1 VDLKRA
7 LGTITDEEWASIP
20 EVGDLTGR
28 NKRQKQETQKRF
40 YAVPDSVMMG
50 ANSSGQ
56 FETSIDAD
64 GANGSNGDSV
74 DGTMTNF
81 ADIGAA
87 RNKVLQVRLDQA
99 NQDSGADASS
109 GTSTNIDPK
118 GYLTSLT
125 KSEFSAGFANVGD
138 INRARVLL
146 ESVIKTNPKHAPGWI
161 AAALL
166 EELAGKVVAARN
178 VIARGCQNCPK
189 SEDAWIQNIR
199 LNENHNA
206 KIIAAS
212 AIKQNDRSVRLWIE
226 AMNLEKDVEKK
237 KRVLRQALDH
247 IPQSVAIW
255 KEAVNLEEDAA
266 NAKLLLHKATEIV
279 PLSVELWLALARL
292 ETPDQAQIVMNRAR
306 KAVPTSHEIW
316 IAACRLQEQ
325 ISEPTK
331 VDMLMKRGVQ
341 ALARETAMLKR
352 EEWITEAEKC
362 EEEGAVLT
370 CGAIIRETLGYSLD
384 EDDDRKDIWME
395 DAKSSVTRDKFATA
409 RAVYAYALRVFP
421 TSKTIWLA
429 AAELEREHGVKEDL
443 MQLLE
448 KAVEACPQSEVLW
461 MQLAREKWNSGDI
474 DDARR
479 VLGKAFNQN
488 PDNEDIWLAAVKL
501 ESDAGQVEQARELL
515 ATARREAGTDR
526 VWIKSIAFE
535 REQGNTTAALDL
547 VSDALAR
554 YPKAARLYMM
564 KGQLYELDDTPKLPQ
579 AREAYT
585 AGTRACPSSVPLWI
599 LAARLEEKTGITV
612 KARSILD
619 RARLAVPKEPR
630 LWTESVRVE
639 RRAGNEA
646 AAKNLM
652 ARAFQE
658 VPQAQSGLLWAER
671 IWHLEARN
679 QRKALALEAIK
690 QVQEDPVLFVSVA
703 RIFWG
708 ERRLE
713 KAATWFEKAV
723 VLDPDVGDTWAW
735 YMKFLRQHGTAEKR
749 EDVVA
754 KCTTREPKHGE
765 VWQQFRKDPKNAGK
779 STEEILNMVIDKLE

>member
-1 VDLKRA
+1 
-7 LGTITDEEWASIP
+7 
-20 EVGDLTGR
+20 
-28 NKRQKQETQKRF
+28 
-40 YAVPDSVMMG
+40 
-50 ANSSGQ
+50 
-56 FETSIDAD
+56 
-64 GANGSNGDSV
+64 
-74 DGTMTNF
+74 
-81 ADIGAA
+81 
-87 RNKVLQVRLDQA
+87 
-99 NQDSGADASS
+99 
-109 GTSTNIDPK
+109 
-118 GYLTSLT
+118 
-125 KSEFSAGFANVGD
+125 
-138 INRARVLL
+138 
-146 ESVIKTNPKHAPGWI
+146 
-161 AAALL
+161 
-166 EELAGKVVAARN
+166 
-178 VIARGCQNCPK
+178 
-189 SEDAWIQNIR
+189 
-199 LNENHNA
+199 
-206 KIIAAS
+206 
-212 AIKQNDRSVRLWIE
+212 
-226 AMNLEKDVEKK
+226 
-237 KRVLRQALDH
+237 
-247 IPQSVAIW
+247 
-255 KEAVNLEEDAA
+255 
-266 NAKLLLHKATEIV
+266 
-279 PLSVELWLALARL
+279 
-292 ETPDQAQIVMNRAR
+292 
-306 KAVPTSHEIW
+306 
-316 IAACRLQEQ
+316 
-325 ISEPTK
+325 
-331 VDMLMKRGVQ
+331 
-341 ALARETAMLKR
+341 
-352 EEWITEAEKC
+352 
-362 EEEGAVLT
+362 
-370 CGAIIRETLGYSLD
+370 
-384 EDDDRKDIWME
+384 ME
-395 DAKSSVTRDKFATA
+395 DAKSSITRDRFATA
-409 RAVYAYALRVFP
+409 RAMYAYALRVFP
-421 TSKTIWLA
+421 TSKTLWLA
-429 AAELEREHGVKEDL
+429 AAELEREHGAKEDL

-535 REQGNTTAALDL
+535 RQQGNTAAALDL

-564 KGQLYELDDTPKLPQ
+564 KGQLYELDDSPKLPQ